1 MFTPDQF
8 IDSFQ
13 NAKLNFVNTFI
24 TDPTLKKAAT
34 DYVTAQTQF
43 GKMLVSNTLSM
54 TQYCVNSATKSW
66 YNTTK

>member
-13 NAKLNFVNTFI
+13 NAKLNFVNNFI

-34 DYVTAQTQF
+34 DYVTAQTLF
-43 GKMLVSNTLSM
+43 GKMLVSNSLSM
-54 TQYCVNSATKSW
+54 VQYCVNNATAPW
-66 YNTTK
+66 YSTTK